1 MDGRCCCK
9 GSSPPTTNPE
19 ADVNFAT
26 QIIQLSNQALYLI
39 LLMSAPP
46 ILIAT
51 ILGLVVAIF
60 QAATQI
66 QEQNLS
72 FVIKLTAVV
81 FTIMYMAGFIGG
93 LIMQYTLTIFTQFPK
108 WG

>member
-1 MDGRCCCK
+1 MD
-9 GSSPPTTNPE
+9 
-19 ADVNFAT
+19 FAT
-26 QIIQLSNQALYLI
+26 QILQLSNQALYLI

-46 ILIAT
+46 ILVAT
-51 ILGLVVAIF
+51 ILGLLVAIF

-72 FVIKLTAVV
+72 FVIKLTAVI
-81 FTIMYMAGFIGG
+81 FTIIMMAGFIGG
-93 LIMQYTLTIFTQFPK
+93 MIMQYTQMIFTQFPR

>member
-1 MDGRCCCK
+1 MD
-9 GSSPPTTNPE
+9 
-19 ADVNFAT
+19 FAT
-26 QIIQLSNQALYLI
+26 QILQLSNQALYLI

-46 ILIAT
+46 ILVAT
-51 ILGLVVAIF
+51 ILGLLVAIF

-72 FVIKLTAVV
+72 FVIKLTAVI
-81 FTIMYMAGFIGG
+81 FTIIMMAGFIGG
-93 LIMQYTLTIFTQFPK
+93 MIMQYTQTIFTQFPR

>member
-1 MDGRCCCK
+1 
-9 GSSPPTTNPE
+9 
-19 ADVNFAT
+19 VNFAT

-51 ILGLVVAIF
+51 VLGLVVAIF

-93 LIMQYTLTIFTQFPK
+93 LIMQYTQTIFTQFPK

>member
-1 MDGRCCCK
+1 M
-9 GSSPPTTNPE
+9 
-19 ADVNFAT
+19 NFAT

>member
-1 MDGRCCCK
+1 M
-9 GSSPPTTNPE
+9 
-19 ADVNFAT
+19 NFAT
-26 QIIQLSNQALYLI
+26 QILQLSNQALYLI

-51 ILGLVVAIF
+51 VLGLVVAIF

-93 LIMQYTLTIFTQFPK
+93 LIMQYTQTIFTQFPK

>member
-1 MDGRCCCK
+1 M
-9 GSSPPTTNPE
+9 
-19 ADVNFAT
+19 NFAT

-51 ILGLVVAIF
+51 VLGLVVAIF

-93 LIMQYTLTIFTQFPK
+93 LIMQYTQTIFTQFPK

>member
-1 MDGRCCCK
+1 MDF
-9 GSSPPTTNPE
+9 GSE
-19 ADVNFAT
+19 
-26 QIIQLSNQALYLI
+26 ILQLSNQALFLI

-51 ILGLVVAIF
+51 VLGLVIAIF

-72 FVIKLTAVV
+72 FVVKLTAVI
-81 FTIMYMAGFIGG
+81 FTIMGMAGFIGG
-93 LIMQYTLTIFTQFPK
+93 SIMQYTLTIFTQFPR